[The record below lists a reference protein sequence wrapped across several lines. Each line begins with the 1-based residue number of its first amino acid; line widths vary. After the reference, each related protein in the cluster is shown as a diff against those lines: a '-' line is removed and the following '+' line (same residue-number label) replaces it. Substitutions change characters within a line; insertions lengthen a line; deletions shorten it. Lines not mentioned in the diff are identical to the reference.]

1 MIRIRWQR
9 RIRPFLILDGRERK
23 KVSTKIIRL
32 DKLRNIGIAA
42 HIDSGKTTLT
52 ERILY
57 YTGRSHKIGE
67 VHDGNATMDWM
78 DQEQERGITITSA
91 ATTCYWKESQI
102 NIIDTPGHVDFTVEV
117 ERSMRVLDGVVAVF
131 CSVGGVQPQSETVW
145 RQANKYDVPR
155 IVFINKLDRMG
166 ADFFKVVQMIS
177 DNLHARPC
185 IVNFPIGAEENF
197 QGVVDLIAGKE
208 IHYLD
213 DKGADSEERDISPE
227 YQEKYHELR
236 EKLIEIAAEATDELM
251 EKYLESEVLSDEDI
265 VKGVR
270 ILTLANKIVPVCCGS
285 AFKNK
290 GVQPLLDNVSAYL
303 PSPLDLSDML
313 VTDAKTKNEVVRKN
327 SPDEAFSALA
337 FKIQTDPF
345 VGKLTFMRVYSGKL
359 ESGSYVINTVTGKR
373 ERVGRI
379 LQMHSNSREEVKS
392 ASAGDIIGVI
402 GLKNTRTGETLC
414 DESNQVILE
423 NIEFP
428 EPVIFIAI
436 EPKTKSDQV
445 KLGESLEKLS
455 EEDPTFQYKTDEE
468 TSQTIISGMGELHL
482 EVLVERLRR
491 EFSVDANVGQ
501 PQVAYKESIRTSAKA
516 EGKFVRQTGGRG
528 QFGHCI
534 LEVEPMDRG
543 VGYEYESKVVG
554 GRIPKEFIPS
564 IDKGVQNTFKTG
576 IVAGYPVVDVKVIV
590 HDGSYHPVDS
600 SDVAFQVAGSYA
612 VKDAFKEADPVIL
625 EPVMSVEVEVPEP
638 NMGDVI
644 SDLNSR
650 RGKIEDISADSNG
663 IQHIKSKVPLSEMFG
678 YATALRSVTQGR
690 GVYTMQFFMYSECPK
705 NIFDTIVQE
714 RNKNKGE

>member
-1 MIRIRWQR
+1 M
-9 RIRPFLILDGRERK
+9 
-23 KVSTKIIRL
+23 STKNTQL

-91 ATTCYWKESQI
+91 ATTCYWKENQI

-145 RQANKYDVPR
+145 RQANKYNVPR
-155 IVFINKLDRMG
+155 IAFINKMDRMG
-166 ADFFKVVQMIS
+166 ADFFKVVQMLKE
-177 DNLHARPC
+177 NLYARPC
-185 IVNFPIGAEENF
+185 ILNFPIGSEDGF
-197 QGVVDLIAGKE
+197 RGLVDLVSGKE

-213 DKGADSEERDISPE
+213 DKGSKIEEREISSE
-227 YQEKYHELR
+227 YQQKFDELR
-236 EKLIEIAAEATDELM
+236 AQLIETAAEANDDLM
-251 EKYLESEVLSDEDI
+251 QKYLDTESLTNKDI
-265 VKGVR
+265 VLGIR
-270 ILTLANKIVPVCCGS
+270 MLTLSNEIVPICCGS

-290 GVQPLLDNVSAYL
+290 GVQHLLDNVAAYL

-313 VTDAKTKNEVVRKN
+313 VTDAKTKNEVMRKN
-327 SPDEAFSALA
+327 SPDEPFSALA

-359 ESGSYVINTVTGKR
+359 DSGSYVINTVTGKR
-373 ERVGRI
+373 ERIGRI
-379 LQMHSNSREEVKS
+379 LQMHSNSREEIKS
-392 ASAGDIIGVI
+392 ATAGDIIGVI

-414 DESNQVILE
+414 DESSQVILE

-482 EVLVERLRR
+482 EVLVERLKR
-491 EFSVDANVGQ
+491 EFSVEANVGQ
-501 PQVAYKESIRTSAKA
+501 PQVAYKESIRKSAQA

-534 LEVEPMDRG
+534 LSVEPMDRG
-543 VGYEYESKVVG
+543 SGYEYESKVVG

-576 IVAGYPVVDVKVIV
+576 IVANYPVVDVKVVV
-590 HDGSYHPVDS
+590 HDGSFHPVDS

-612 VKDAFKEADPVIL
+612 VKDAFKDADPVIL
-625 EPVMSVEVEVPEP
+625 EPVMSVEVQVPEA

-650 RGKIEDISADSNG
+650 RGKIEDISADNNN
-663 IQHIKSKVPLSEMFG
+663 IQYIKSKVPLSEMFG

-705 NIFDTIVQE
+705 NIFDSIVLE